1 MESDADLLVV
11 QTAVDSA
18 ANSTTTVVGED
29 TDLLVLPCL
38 HVDVKSQPLFFK
50 LEKKQT
56 AKKNE
61 GLDVLRYRRFCKK
74 VATSNTTVQVQSLPL
89 ILQPRNTTVPECIF
103 KCNSGWKEG
112 KI

>member
-38 HVDVKSQPLFFK
+38 HVDVKS
-50 LEKKQT
+50 
-56 AKKNE
+56 
-61 GLDVLRYRRFCKK
+61 
-74 VATSNTTVQVQSLPL
+74 
-89 ILQPRNTTVPECIF
+89 
-103 KCNSGWKEG
+103 
-112 KI
+112 